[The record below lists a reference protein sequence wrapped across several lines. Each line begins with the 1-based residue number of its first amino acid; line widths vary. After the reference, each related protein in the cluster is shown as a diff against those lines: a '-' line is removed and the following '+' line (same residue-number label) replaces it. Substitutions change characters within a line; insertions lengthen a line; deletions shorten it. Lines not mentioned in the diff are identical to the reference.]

1 MPLCL
6 LKGFD
11 AGGLGLAAVDL
22 ASAEPEESEEV
33 EDPEPPKEKRDLDLL
48 DCELWVFTNGTPLE
62 LVEELTE
69 AEEPD
74 QRLLK
79 AHVEVAVEEEA
90 AESREDVRKRFMVPR
105 VRISSADKESTFRVG
120 WRRPRDFPLLFGG
133 VEERVEAELSM
144 EDVGVREWEL
154 EPERDAVERLKG
166 LMERG
171 GFNHADGG
179 AGADAD
185 LPTGGRAVVSRI
197 TGEEPTLDIG
207 EYSLG
212 VAVLGLEVVEADEDE
227 FEDR

>member
-6 LKGFD
+6 FD
-11 AGGLGLAAVDL
+11 AGALGLAAVAL
-22 ASAEPEESEEV
+22 ASAEPEEREDV
-33 EDPEPPKEKRDLDLL
+33 DDPEPPKEKRDLDLL
-48 DCELWVFTNGTPLE
+48 DCALWVFTNGDPLV
-62 LVEELTE
+62 LVEELN
-69 AEEPD
+69 EEPD

-90 AESREDVRKRFMVPR
+90 VESREDVRKRFMVPR
-105 VRISSADKESTFRVG
+105 VRISSADRERTLRVG
-120 WRRPRDFPLLFGG
+120 WKRDFPLVFGG
-133 VEERVEAELSM
+133 DGERVGAELSM

-154 EPERDAVERLKG
+154 EPDKEAVERLKG
-166 LMERG
+166 LKERGG
-171 GFNHADGG
+171 GFNHADG

-207 EYSLG
+207 ESLG

>member
-1 MPLCL
+1 
-6 LKGFD
+6 
-11 AGGLGLAAVDL
+11 V
-22 ASAEPEESEEV
+22 
-33 EDPEPPKEKRDLDLL
+33 
-48 DCELWVFTNGTPLE
+48 

-90 AESREDVRKRFMVPR
+90 AESREEVRKRFMVPR
-105 VRISSADKESTFRVG
+105 VRISSADKERTFRVG
-120 WRRPRDFPLLFGG
+120 WRRPRDFPWLFGG
-133 VEERVEAELSM
+133 DKGRVEAELSM

-154 EPERDAVERLKG
+154 EPDRDAVERLKG
-166 LMERG
+166 LKERGG
-171 GFNHADGG
+171 GFNHADG